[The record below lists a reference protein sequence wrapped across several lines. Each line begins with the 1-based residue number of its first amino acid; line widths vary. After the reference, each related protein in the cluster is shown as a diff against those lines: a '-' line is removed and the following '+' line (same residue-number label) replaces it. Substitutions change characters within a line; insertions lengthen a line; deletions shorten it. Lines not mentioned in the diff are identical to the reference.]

1 MLWSLIKILSFVAM
15 VMLISFGAGRLMEAQ
30 GGVMIQYAGLEL
42 SFGALQAALLVLGL
56 LVSFWL
62 VLKLLGLVVALLRFI
77 NGDETALSRYFDRNR
92 ERRGFEALSD
102 GLMALASGDG
112 RDAMAKARKA
122 DRLLNR
128 PDLTNLIMAQAAVA
142 NGDRQ
147 TAKATYKKLLKD
159 PKTRFVGTYGLL
171 QQHLQD
177 GDTEVALKLAEH
189 AFALKPRHGETQ
201 DVLLKLQAGQEDWR
215 GVRTT
220 LTAKLKHGSLPKD
233 VHKRR
238 DAVFAL
244 SQSRDLRAEGKLEEA
259 QIYAVEANRLAPGL
273 VPAALLSAEGHR
285 EQNNVK
291 QASRIL
297 RAAWQLAPHPDLAAG
312 FAALAPD
319 EASVAR
325 LKRFGQFTKGTESHP
340 ETKMLMAE
348 LYVAMADFDAARQA
362 LGDLAKSD
370 PTIRALTILAA
381 IERGDGADDQSVRR
395 LLTQAIS
402 AQRDPQWICDN
413 CGHVHHDWEPV
424 CLNCEAID
432 SIAWKRPPM
441 SEAVSPDMLPLIV
454 GHMARSDEDFPPL
467 LEPEDLSQ
475 ADASAAKIAT
485 DDAPL
490 KE

>member
-62 VLKLLGLVVALLRFI
+62 VLKFLGLVVALLRFI

-273 VPAALLSAEGHR
+273 VPAALLSAEGRR
-285 EQNNVK
+285 EQKNVK

-319 EASVAR
+319 EASEAR

-362 LGDLAKSD
+362 LGDLAKTD
-370 PTIRALTILAA
+370 PTMRALTILAA

-475 ADASAAKIAT
+475 ADASAVKIAA

>member
-259 QIYAVEANRLAPGL
+259 QTYAVEANRLAPGL

-319 EASVAR
+319 EASAAR

-475 ADASAAKIAT
+475 SDASAVKIAA

>member
-1 MLWSLIKILSFVAM
+1 MLWSLIKILIFVAM

-201 DVLLKLQAGQEDWR
+201 DVLLKLQAGREDWR

-244 SQSRDLRAEGKLEEA
+244 SQSRDLRAEGKLDEA

-285 EQNNVK
+285 EQKNVK

-319 EASVAR
+319 EASAAR

-362 LGDLAKSD
+362 LGDLAKTD
-370 PTIRALTILAA
+370 PTMRALTILAA

-475 ADASAAKIAT
+475 SDASAVKIAA
-485 DDAPL
+485 DDTPL

>member
-201 DVLLKLQAGQEDWR
+201 DVLLKLQAGREDWR

-244 SQSRDLRAEGKLEEA
+244 SQSRDLRAEGKLDEA

-285 EQNNVK
+285 EQKNVK

-319 EASVAR
+319 EASAAR

-362 LGDLAKSD
+362 LGGLAKTD
-370 PTIRALTILAA
+370 PTMRALTILAA

-475 ADASAAKIAT
+475 ADASALKIAA
-485 DDAPL
+485 DDTPL

>member
-30 GGVMIQYAGLEL
+30 GGVMIQYAELEL

-259 QIYAVEANRLAPGL
+259 QTYAVEANRLAPGL

-285 EQNNVK
+285 EQKNVK

-319 EASVAR
+319 EASAAR

-362 LGDLAKSD
+362 LGDLAKTD
-370 PTIRALTILAA
+370 PTMRALTILAA

-475 ADASAAKIAT
+475 ADASAVKIAA
-485 DDAPL
+485 DDTPL

>member
-319 EASVAR
+319 EASAAR

-475 ADASAAKIAT
+475 ADASAVKIAA

>member
-147 TAKATYKKLLKD
+147 TAKTTYKKLLKD

-215 GVRTT
+215 GVRRT
-220 LTAKLKHGSLPKD
+220 LTAKLKHGTLPKD

-285 EQNNVK
+285 EQKNVK

-319 EASVAR
+319 EASAAR

-362 LGDLAKSD
+362 LGDLAKTD
-370 PTIRALTILAA
+370 PTMRALTILAA
-381 IERGDGADDQSVRR
+381 IERGDGADDQSVRQ

-475 ADASAAKIAT
+475 ADASAVKTAA

>member
-259 QIYAVEANRLAPGL
+259 QTYAVEANRLAPGL
-273 VPAALLSAEGHR
+273 VPAALLSAEGRR
-285 EQNNVK
+285 EQKNVK

-362 LGDLAKSD
+362 LGDLAKTD
-370 PTIRALTILAA
+370 PTMRALTILAA

-475 ADASAAKIAT
+475 SDASAVKIAA

>member
-1 MLWSLIKILSFVAM
+1 MLWSRIKILIFVAM

-273 VPAALLSAEGHR
+273 VPAALLSAEGRR
-285 EQNNVK
+285 EQKNVK

-319 EASVAR
+319 EASAAR

-362 LGDLAKSD
+362 LGDLAKTD
-370 PTIRALTILAA
+370 PTMRALTILAA

-402 AQRDPQWICDN
+402 AQRDPQWICEN
-413 CGHVHHDWEPV
+413 CGHVDHDWEPV

-454 GHMARSDEDFPPL
+454 GHMARSNEDFPPL

-475 ADASAAKIAT
+475 SDASAVKIAA

>member
-122 DRLLNR
+122 NRLLNR

-201 DVLLKLQAGQEDWR
+201 DVLLKLQAGREDWR

-244 SQSRDLRAEGKLEEA
+244 SQSRDLRAEGKLDEA

-285 EQNNVK
+285 EQKNVK

-319 EASVAR
+319 EASAAR

-362 LGDLAKSD
+362 LGDLAKTD
-370 PTIRALTILAA
+370 PTMRALTILAA

-467 LEPEDLSQ
+467 FEPEDLSQ
-475 ADASAAKIAT
+475 ADASAVKIAA
-485 DDAPL
+485 DDTPL

>member
-112 RDAMAKARKA
+112 RDAMAKAKKA

-201 DVLLKLQAGQEDWR
+201 DVLLKLQAGQEDWC

-220 LTAKLKHGSLPKD
+220 LTAKLKHGTLPKD

-259 QIYAVEANRLAPGL
+259 QAYAVEANRLAPGL

-319 EASVAR
+319 EAPAAR

-348 LYVAMADFDAARQA
+348 LYVALADFDAARRA
-362 LGDLAKSD
+362 LGDLAKTD
-370 PTIRALTILAA
+370 PTMRALTILAA
-381 IERGDGADDQSVRR
+381 IERGDGADDQSVRQ

>member
-1 MLWSLIKILSFVAM
+1 M

-285 EQNNVK
+285 EQKNVK

-319 EASVAR
+319 EASAAR

-348 LYVAMADFDAARQA
+348 LYVAMADFDAARRA
-362 LGDLAKSD
+362 LGDLAKTD
-370 PTIRALTILAA
+370 PTMRALTILAA
-381 IERGDGADDQSVRR
+381 IERGDGADDQSVRQ

-475 ADASAAKIAT
+475 ADASAVKTAA

>member
-1 MLWSLIKILSFVAM
+1 M

-201 DVLLKLQAGQEDWR
+201 DVLLKLQAGREDWR

-244 SQSRDLRAEGKLEEA
+244 SQSRDLRAEGKLDEA

-285 EQNNVK
+285 EQKNVK

-319 EASVAR
+319 EASAAR

-362 LGDLAKSD
+362 LGDLAKTD
-370 PTIRALTILAA
+370 PTMRALTILAA

-475 ADASAAKIAT
+475 SDASAVKIAA
-485 DDAPL
+485 DDTPL

>member
-285 EQNNVK
+285 EQKNVK

-348 LYVAMADFDAARQA
+348 LYVALADFDAARRA
-362 LGDLAKSD
+362 LGDLAKTD
-370 PTIRALTILAA
+370 PTMRALTILAA

-475 ADASAAKIAT
+475 ADASAVKIAA

>member
-1 MLWSLIKILSFVAM
+1 MLWSLIKILIFVAM

-30 GGVMIQYAGLEL
+30 GGVMIQYAELEL

-112 RDAMAKARKA
+112 RDAMAKAKKA

-259 QIYAVEANRLAPGL
+259 QTYAVEANRLAPGL

-319 EASVAR
+319 EASAAR

-362 LGDLAKSD
+362 LGDLAKTD
-370 PTIRALTILAA
+370 PTMRALTILAA

-475 ADASAAKIAT
+475 ADASAVKIAA
-485 DDAPL
+485 DDTPL

>member
-201 DVLLKLQAGQEDWR
+201 DVLLKLQAGREDWR

-259 QIYAVEANRLAPGL
+259 QAYAVEANRLAPGL

-362 LGDLAKSD
+362 LGDLAKTD
-370 PTIRALTILAA
+370 PTMRALTILAA

-475 ADASAAKIAT
+475 ADASAVKIAA

>member
-147 TAKATYKKLLKD
+147 TAKTTYKKLLKD

-215 GVRTT
+215 GVRRT
-220 LTAKLKHGSLPKD
+220 LTAKLKHGTLPKD

-285 EQNNVK
+285 EQKNVK

-319 EASVAR
+319 EASAAR

-348 LYVAMADFDAARQA
+348 LYVAMADFDAARRA
-362 LGDLAKSD
+362 LGDLAKTD
-370 PTIRALTILAA
+370 PTMRALTILAA
-381 IERGDGADDQSVRR
+381 IERGDGADDQSVRQ

-475 ADASAAKIAT
+475 ADASAVKTAA

>member
-15 VMLISFGAGRLMEAQ
+15 VMLISFGAGRRMEAQ

-244 SQSRDLRAEGKLEEA
+244 SQSRDWRAEGKLEEA

-325 LKRFGQFTKGTESHP
+325 FKRFGQFTKGTESHP

-362 LGDLAKSD
+362 LGDLAKTD
-370 PTIRALTILAA
+370 PTMRALTILAA

-441 SEAVSPDMLPLIV
+441 SEAVSPEMLPLIV

-475 ADASAAKIAT
+475 ADASAVKIAA

>member
-259 QIYAVEANRLAPGL
+259 QAYAVEANRLAPGL

-285 EQNNVK
+285 EQKNVK

-325 LKRFGQFTKGTESHP
+325 LKRFGQFTKGTKSHP

-362 LGDLAKSD
+362 LGDLAKTD
-370 PTIRALTILAA
+370 PTMRALTILAA

-475 ADASAAKIAT
+475 ADASAVKIAA

>member
-147 TAKATYKKLLKD
+147 TAKTTYKKLLKD

-285 EQNNVK
+285 EQKNVK

-319 EASVAR
+319 EASAAR

-348 LYVAMADFDAARQA
+348 LYVAMADFDAARRA
-362 LGDLAKSD
+362 LGDLAKTD
-370 PTIRALTILAA
+370 PTMRALTILAA

-475 ADASAAKIAT
+475 ADASAVKIAA

>member
-201 DVLLKLQAGQEDWR
+201 DVLLKLQASREDWR

-244 SQSRDLRAEGKLEEA
+244 SQSRDLRAEGKLDEA

-285 EQNNVK
+285 EQKNVK

-319 EASVAR
+319 EASAAR

-348 LYVAMADFDAARQA
+348 LYVAMADFDAARRA
-362 LGDLAKSD
+362 LGDLAKTD
-370 PTIRALTILAA
+370 PTMRALTILAA

-475 ADASAAKIAT
+475 ADASAVKTAA

>member
-112 RDAMAKARKA
+112 RDAIAKARKA

-142 NGDRQ
+142 NGDRR

-259 QIYAVEANRLAPGL
+259 QAYAVEANRLAPGL

-319 EASVAR
+319 EASAAR

-362 LGDLAKSD
+362 LGDLAKTD
-370 PTIRALTILAA
+370 PTMRALTILAA

-475 ADASAAKIAT
+475 ADASAVKIAA

>member
-1 MLWSLIKILSFVAM
+1 MLWSLIKILIFVAM

-201 DVLLKLQAGQEDWR
+201 DVLLKLQAGREDWR

-319 EASVAR
+319 EASAAR

-362 LGDLAKSD
+362 LGDLAKTD
-370 PTIRALTILAA
+370 PTMRALTILAA

-475 ADASAAKIAT
+475 ADASAVKIAA
-485 DDAPL
+485 DDTPL

>member
-319 EASVAR
+319 EASVVR

-362 LGDLAKSD
+362 LGDLAKTD
-370 PTIRALTILAA
+370 PTMRALTILAA

-475 ADASAAKIAT
+475 ADASAVKIAA

>member
-259 QIYAVEANRLAPGL
+259 QI
-273 VPAALLSAEGHR
+273 LS
-285 EQNNVK
+285 
-291 QASRIL
+291 
-297 RAAWQLAPHPDLAAG
+297 
-312 FAALAPD
+312 
-319 EASVAR
+319 
-325 LKRFGQFTKGTESHP
+325 
-340 ETKMLMAE
+340 
-348 LYVAMADFDAARQA
+348 
-362 LGDLAKSD
+362 
-370 PTIRALTILAA
+370 
-381 IERGDGADDQSVRR
+381 
-395 LLTQAIS
+395 
-402 AQRDPQWICDN
+402 
-413 CGHVHHDWEPV
+413 
-424 CLNCEAID
+424 
-432 SIAWKRPPM
+432 
-441 SEAVSPDMLPLIV
+441 LI
-454 GHMARSDEDFPPL
+454 H
-467 LEPEDLSQ
+467 
-475 ADASAAKIAT
+475 I
-485 DDAPL
+485 
-490 KE
+490 

>member
-220 LTAKLKHGSLPKD
+220 LTAKLEHGSLPKD

-259 QIYAVEANRLAPGL
+259 QTYAVEANRLAPGL

-362 LGDLAKSD
+362 LGDLAKTD
-370 PTIRALTILAA
+370 PTMRALTILAA

-475 ADASAAKIAT
+475 ADASAVKIAA

>member
-122 DRLLNR
+122 NRLLNR

-201 DVLLKLQAGQEDWR
+201 DVLLKLQAGREDWR

-244 SQSRDLRAEGKLEEA
+244 SQSRDLRAEGKLDEA

-312 FAALAPD
+312 FAALSPD
-319 EASVAR
+319 EASAAR

-348 LYVAMADFDAARQA
+348 LYVAIADFDAARQA
-362 LGDLAKSD
+362 LGDLAKTD
-370 PTIRALTILAA
+370 PTMRALTILAA

-475 ADASAAKIAT
+475 ADASAVKIAA
-485 DDAPL
+485 DDTPL

>member
-244 SQSRDLRAEGKLEEA
+244 SQSRDLRAEGDLEEA

-362 LGDLAKSD
+362 LGDLAKTD
-370 PTIRALTILAA
+370 PTMRALTILAA

-475 ADASAAKIAT
+475 ADASAVKIAA
-485 DDAPL
+485 DDTPL

>member
-30 GGVMIQYAGLEL
+30 GGVMIQYAELEL

-77 NGDETALSRYFDRNR
+77 NGNETALSRYFDRNR
-92 ERRGFEALSD
+92 ERHGFEALSD

-244 SQSRDLRAEGKLEEA
+244 SQSRDLRAEGKLDEA
-259 QIYAVEANRLAPGL
+259 QIYAIEANRLAPGL

-285 EQNNVK
+285 EQKNVK

-319 EASVAR
+319 EASEAR

-362 LGDLAKSD
+362 LGDLAKTD
-370 PTIRALTILAA
+370 PTMRALTILAA

-475 ADASAAKIAT
+475 ADASAVKIAA
-485 DDAPL
+485 DDTPL

>member
-15 VMLISFGAGRLMEAQ
+15 VMLISFGAGRLMEAK
-30 GGVMIQYAGLEL
+30 GGVTIQYSGFEL

-56 LVSFWL
+56 LISLWL
-62 VLKLLGLVVALLRFI
+62 FLKLLGLLIALLRFI

-102 GLMALASGDG
+102 GLMALASGEG
-112 RDAMAKARKA
+112 RDAMAKAKKA

-128 PDLTNLIMAQAAVA
+128 PDLTNLIVAQAAVA

-159 PKTRFVGTYGLL
+159 HKTRFVGTYGLL

-177 GDTEVALKLAEH
+177 GDTELALKLAEH
-189 AFALKPRHGETQ
+189 AFALKPKHGETQ
-201 DVLLKLQAGQEDWR
+201 DALLKLQAGQEDWH
-215 GVRTT
+215 GVRAT
-220 LTAKLKHGSLPKD
+220 LTAKLKHGTLPKD

-238 DAVFAL
+238 DAIFAL
-244 SQSRDLRAEGKLEEA
+244 SQARDLRAEGKLQEA
-259 QIYAVEANRLAPGL
+259 QSYAVEANKLAPSL
-273 VPAALLSAEGHR
+273 VPAALLAAEGHR
-285 EQNNVK
+285 EQNNGT

-297 RAAWQLAPHPDLAAG
+297 RAAWRLAPHPELASG

-319 EASVAR
+319 EEAAAR
-325 LKRFGQFTKGTESHP
+325 LKRFEQFTKGTDSHP

-348 LYVAMADFDAARQA
+348 LYVALADFEAARRA
-362 LGDLAKSD
+362 LGELAKTD
-370 PTIRALTILAA
+370 PTMRALTILAA
-381 IERGDGADDQSVRR
+381 IERGDGADDQSVRQ

-402 AQRDPQWICDN
+402 AQRDPQWICEN
-413 CGHVHHDWEPV
+413 CGHVDHDWEPV

-454 GHMARSDEDFPPL
+454 GHMAQGAADLPPL
-467 LEPEDLSQ
+467 LKPEDLGQ
-475 ADASAAKIAT
+475 PDQKAAKEFT
-485 DDAPL
+485 DHAPL

>member
-1 MLWSLIKILSFVAM
+1 MLWSLIKILIFVAM

-201 DVLLKLQAGQEDWR
+201 DVLLKLQAGREDWR

-319 EASVAR
+319 EASAAR

-362 LGDLAKSD
+362 LGDLAKTD
-370 PTIRALTILAA
+370 PTMRALTILAA

-475 ADASAAKIAT
+475 SDASAVKIAA
-485 DDAPL
+485 DDTPL

>member
-1 MLWSLIKILSFVAM
+1 
-15 VMLISFGAGRLMEAQ
+15 MLISFGAGRLMEAQ

-147 TAKATYKKLLKD
+147 TAKTTYKKLLKD

-220 LTAKLKHGSLPKD
+220 LTAKLKHGTLPKD

-285 EQNNVK
+285 EQKNVK

-319 EASVAR
+319 EASAAR

-348 LYVAMADFDAARQA
+348 LYVAMADFDAARRA
-362 LGDLAKSD
+362 LGDLAKTD
-370 PTIRALTILAA
+370 PTMRALTILAA
-381 IERGDGADDQSVRR
+381 IERGDGADDQSVRQ

-475 ADASAAKIAT
+475 ADASAVKTAA

>member
-1 MLWSLIKILSFVAM
+1 MLWSLVKILSFVAM
-15 VMLISFGAGRLMEAQ
+15 VMLISYGAGRLMEAR

-56 LVSFWL
+56 LVTFWL

-112 RDAMAKARKA
+112 RDAMAKAKKA

-220 LTAKLKHGSLPKD
+220 LTAKLKHGTLPKD

-259 QIYAVEANRLAPGL
+259 QTYAVEANRLAPGL

-285 EQNNVK
+285 EQKNVK

-312 FAALAPD
+312 FAALVPD
-319 EASVAR
+319 EAPAAR

-348 LYVAMADFDAARQA
+348 LYVALADFDAARRA
-362 LGDLAKSD
+362 LGDLAKTD
-370 PTIRALTILAA
+370 HTMRALTILAA
-381 IERGDGADDQSVRR
+381 IERGDGADDQSVRQ

-432 SIAWKRPPM
+432 SITWKRPPM

-475 ADASAAKIAT
+475 ADASAAKIAAN
-485 DDAPL
+485 DAPL

>member
-273 VPAALLSAEGHR
+273 VPAALLSAEGHQ
-285 EQNNVK
+285 EQKNVK

-319 EASVAR
+319 EASAAR

-362 LGDLAKSD
+362 LGDLAKTD
-370 PTIRALTILAA
+370 PTMRALTILAA

-475 ADASAAKIAT
+475 ADASAVKIAA

>member
-220 LTAKLKHGSLPKD
+220 LTAKLKHGTLPKD

-362 LGDLAKSD
+362 LGDLAKTD
-370 PTIRALTILAA
+370 PTMRALTILAA

-475 ADASAAKIAT
+475 ADASAVKIAA

>member
-128 PDLTNLIMAQAAVA
+128 PDLTNLIMAQAAMA

-362 LGDLAKSD
+362 LGDLAKTD
-370 PTIRALTILAA
+370 PTMRALTILAA

-475 ADASAAKIAT
+475 ADASAVKIAA

>member
-1 MLWSLIKILSFVAM
+1 M

-259 QIYAVEANRLAPGL
+259 QTYAVEANRLAPGL

-362 LGDLAKSD
+362 LGDLAKTD
-370 PTIRALTILAA
+370 PTMRALTILAA

-475 ADASAAKIAT
+475 ADASAVKIAA

>member
-201 DVLLKLQAGQEDWR
+201 DVLLKLQAGREDWR

-362 LGDLAKSD
+362 LGDLAKTD
-370 PTIRALTILAA
+370 PTMRALTILAA

-475 ADASAAKIAT
+475 ADASAVKIAA